1 MVNLD
6 SQKPWVV
13 LPLKSVKNANS
24 RLRPILS
31 PTEQQEVSLFMIKD
45 VVSVLKR
52 SINLGGLLIV
62 THCPIIKAYCENL
75 EATFLEEDGNPQL
88 NSAITK
94 AVRFLDQLGVQK
106 FLTVPGD
113 VPLLSLSELDRLIQC
128 VQESRGITLVPSHDG
143 LGTNSL
149 ASSIPIRISP
159 QFGVDSFSVHQQFAK
174 DHDVSVD
181 VLSLRGLGFDIDEPG
196 DLLRLVSISGDS
208 RTQRYLSSINLD
220 RRSSRFAEVN
230 DWGISR
236 SGVLM

>member
-1 MVNLD
+1 MVKLD

-13 LPLKSVKNANS
+13 LPFKSVKTANS

-31 PTEQQEVSLFMIKD
+31 PTERQEVSLFMIKD
-45 VVSVLKR
+45 VVSVLQ
-52 SINLGGLLIV
+52 SSVNLGGLLIV

-75 EATFLEEDGNPQL
+75 AATFLEEDGNPQL

-94 AVRFLDQLGVQK
+94 AVQFLDQLGVQK
-106 FLTVPGD
+106 FFTVPGD

-159 QFGVDSFSVHQQFAK
+159 QFGVNSLSVHHQIAK
-174 DHDVSVD
+174 DHDVSVE

-196 DLLRLVSISGDS
+196 DLIRLISISGNS
-208 RTQRYLSSINLD
+208 RTQRYLSNINLD

-230 DWGISR
+230 DWGMSR